1 MYKPL
6 PLLALTASLTLAG
19 ALTSCSD
26 DTVDTPT
33 PTPPTVTDSTGV
45 ATGPGISALND
56 YAIVATTSDVNSIVQ
71 AGNLNAGSVTSVN
84 NGLQTGAGTTWL
96 FWRDKYLYRLQYN
109 QGNAGVTSSY
119 RMGADGRVEERD
131 MQYNITRFVT
141 YGTWGDNVITA
152 SAIDTDESISSDVF
166 LNDSTVY
173 AKGLGIVYLNA
184 EAETKTEKVVPCENF
199 LGNGEYVTLAGI
211 VEAGGKLYTS
221 VVPMGMSQYGV
232 AKYYGRTE
240 ADGVHIKYP
249 DLIKTESGGSNS
261 SSYKAGELQWTQYP
275 DEAWVAI
282 YDDDSFENP
291 TLIRTDR
298 ISYACGRFKSQY
310 YQTIW
315 PASNGDIYVFSPSYA
330 KSMSDP
336 RQQTSLPSGVV
347 RIKAGEKQ
355 FDPTFYFNIEEASGG
370 LQMYRCWPISD
381 DWFLLQMYNSSD
393 LSSKGARTRLAVFKG
408 GDNPTFAFVDGM
420 PSDDVIS
427 SLGTTPYAEN
437 GVAWIPVV
445 TSDGQQ
451 PALYRI
457 DAATATATRGLEVEA
472 SSVSA
477 IGKLEAA
484 Q

>member
-71 AGNLNAGSVTSVN
+71 TGNLNTGSVTSVN

-249 DLIKTESGGSNS
+249 DLIKTESGGSGS
-261 SSYKAGELQWTQYP
+261 GAYEAGELQWTQYP

-282 YDDDSFENP
+282 YDNDRFENP

-315 PASNGDIYVFSPSYA
+315 PDSAGNVYVFSASYA
-330 KSMSDP
+330 KNMSDP
-336 RQQTSLPSGVV
+336 RQQTTLPSGVV
-347 RIKAGEKQ
+347 RIKAGQKQ
-355 FDPTFYFNIEEASGG
+355 FDPDFYFDIEQASGG
-370 LQMYRCWPISD
+370 YQMYRCWPISGD
-381 DWFLLQMYNSSD
+381 YFLLQMYTGTN
-393 LSSKGARTRLAVFKG
+393 LSKAGKTRLAVFKG
-408 GDNPTFAFVDGM
+408 GDS
-420 PSDDVIS
+420 PSFRYVEGLPDQEVIS
-427 SLGTTPYAEN
+427 SLGSTPYAEQ
-437 GVAWIPVV
+437 GIAWMPVV
-445 TSDGQQ
+445 TSDGAQ

-457 DAATATATRGLEVEA
+457 DAATATATRGLEVIA
-472 SSVSA
+472 SSISA
-477 IGKLEAA
+477 IGKLEAGR
-484 Q
+484 

>member
-1 MYKPL
+1 MYKSFPL
-6 PLLALTASLTLAG
+6 LTLAASLMLAG
-19 ALTSCSD
+19 SLSSCSE
-26 DTVDTPT
+26 DTIDTPT
-33 PTPPTVTDSTGV
+33 PTPPTDDDTTSVV
-45 ATGPGISALND
+45 LEPGMSLKND
-56 YAIVATTSDVNSIVQ
+56 YVVVATTSDVNSIVQ
-71 AGNLNAGSVTSVN
+71 TNNLNTGSVTSVN
-84 NGLQTGAGTTWL
+84 NGLQTGAGTNWL
-96 FWRDKYLYRLQYN
+96 FWGNKYLYRLQYN

-119 RMGADGRVEERD
+119 RMNANGQVEERD

-152 SAIDTDESISSDVF
+152 SAIDTDESTSSDVF

-184 EAETKTEKVVPCENF
+184 EAETKTDKTVPCENF

-211 VEAGGKLYTS
+211 VEANNKLYTA
-221 VVPMGMSQYGV
+221 VIPMGMSQYGV
-232 AKYYGRTE
+232 AKYYGNTE
-240 ADGVHIKYP
+240 ADGVYIKYP
-249 DLIKTESGGSNS
+249 DLIKTESGGSGS
-261 SSYKAGELQWTQYP
+261 GAYEAGELQWTQYP

-282 YDDDSFENP
+282 YDNDQFENP

-315 PASNGDIYVFSPSYA
+315 PDSAGNVYVFSASYA
-330 KSMSDP
+330 KNMSDP
-336 RQQTSLPSGVV
+336 RQQTTLPSGVV

-355 FDPTFYFNIEEASGG
+355 FDDAFYFNIEQASGG
-370 LQMYRCWPISD
+370 YQMYRCWPISGD
-381 DWFLLQMYNSSD
+381 YFLLQMYTGTN
-393 LSSKGARTRLAVFKG
+393 LSSAGKTRLAIFKG
-408 GDNPTFAFVDGM
+408 GDNPTFTYVTGLPDE
-420 PSDDVIS
+420 DIIS
-427 SLGTTPYAEN
+427 SFGSTPYAEQ
-437 GVAWIPVV
+437 GIAWMPVV
-445 TSDGQQ
+445 TTDGAQ

-457 DAATATATRGLEVEA
+457 DAATATATRGLEVIS

>member
-1 MYKPL
+1 MKKFPV
-6 PLLALTASLTLAG
+6 LTLAASFALAG
-19 ALTSCSD
+19 FLTSCSE
-26 DTVDTPT
+26 DTVAPA
-33 PTPPTVTDSTGV
+33 PQPPGGGGDSTSMSV
-45 ATGPGISALND
+45 GPGESDAND
-56 YAIVATTSDVNSIVQ
+56 YVVVATTSDVNSIVQ
-71 AGNLNAGSVTSVN
+71 TRTLNSGSVTSVN
-84 NGLQTGAGTTWL
+84 NGVQTGSGTNWV
-96 FWRDKYLYRLQYN
+96 FWGNKYLYRLQYN

-119 RMGADGRVEERD
+119 RMNANGQVEERD
-131 MQYNITRFVT
+131 VQYNITRFVT
-141 YGTWGDNVITA
+141 YGVWGENVITA
-152 SAIDTDESISSDVF
+152 SAVETDDTVHSNVYLDDEP
-166 LNDSTVY
+166 VY

-184 EAETKTEKVVPCENF
+184 EEETKTDKTVPCENF

-211 VEAGGKLYTS
+211 VEANGKLYTS

-232 AKYYGRTE
+232 AKYYGNTE
-240 ADGVHIKYP
+240 SDGPYVKYP

-381 DWFLLQMYNSSD
+381 DWFLLQMYNTSD
-393 LSSKGARTRLAVFKG
+393 LSSSGARTRLAVFKG

-427 SLGTTPYAEN
+427 SIGTTPYAEN

-477 IGKLEAA
+477 VGRLKAA
-484 Q
+484 N

>member
-33 PTPPTVTDSTGV
+33 PTPPTVTDSTDV

-71 AGNLNAGSVTSVN
+71 TGNLNTGSVTSVN

-232 AKYYGRTE
+232 AKYYGKTE
-240 ADGVHIKYP
+240 ADGIHIKYP
-249 DLIKTESGGSNS
+249 DLIKTESGGSGS
-261 SSYKAGELQWTQYP
+261 GAYEAGELQWTQYP

-282 YDDDSFENP
+282 YDNDRFENP

-315 PASNGDIYVFSPSYA
+315 PDSAGNVYVFSASYA
-330 KSMSDP
+330 KEMADP
-336 RQQTSLPSGVV
+336 RQQTTLPSGVV
-347 RIKAGEKQ
+347 RIKAGTAE
-355 FDPTFYFNIEEASGG
+355 FDPSFYFDIEQASGG
-370 LQMYRCWPISD
+370 YQMYRCWPISGD
-381 DWFLLQMYNSSD
+381 YFLLQMYTGSN
-393 LSSKGARTRLAVFKG
+393 LSKAGKTRLAIFKG
-408 GDNPTFAFVDGM
+408 GDA
-420 PSDDVIS
+420 PSFRYVEGLPADDLIS
-427 SLGTTPYAEN
+427 SLGSTPYAEQ
-437 GVAWIPVV
+437 GVAWMPVV
-445 TSDGQQ
+445 TNDGRQ

-472 SSVSA
+472 SSISA
-477 IGKLEAA
+477 VGRLKAA
-484 Q
+484 R

>member
-1 MYKPL
+1 MQ
-6 PLLALTASLTLAG
+6 T
-19 ALTSCSD
+19 
-26 DTVDTPT
+26 
-33 PTPPTVTDSTGV
+33 
-45 ATGPGISALND
+45 
-56 YAIVATTSDVNSIVQ
+56 
-71 AGNLNAGSVTSVN
+71 GNLNTGSVTSVN
-84 NGLQTGAGTTWL
+84 NGLQTGSGANWV
-96 FWRDKYLYRLQYN
+96 FWNNKYLYRLQYN
-109 QGNAGVTSSY
+109 DGAAGITSSY
-119 RMGADGRVEERD
+119 RMGPDGHVEERD

-141 YGTWGDNVITA
+141 YGTWGANVITA
-152 SAIDTDESISSDVF
+152 SAIDTDESISSDVY

-232 AKYYGRTE
+232 ARYYDNTE
-240 ADGVHIKYP
+240 ADSIYIKYP
-249 DLIKTESGGSNS
+249 DLIKTESGGKGSGA
-261 SSYKAGELQWTQYP
+261 YDAGELQWTQYP

-315 PASNGDIYVFSPSYA
+315 PDSAGNVYVFSGSYA
-330 KSMSDP
+330 KSMTDP
-336 RQQTSLPSGVV
+336 RQQTTLPSGVV
-347 RIKAGEKQ
+347 RIKTGQKQ
-355 FDPTFYFNIEEASGG
+355 FDPDFYFDIEQASGG
-370 LQMYRCWPISD
+370 YQMYRCWPISGD
-381 DWFLLQMYNSSD
+381 YFLLQMYTGTN
-393 LSSKGARTRLAVFKG
+393 LSSAGKTRLAVFKG
-408 GDNPTFAFVDGM
+408 GDS
-420 PSDDVIS
+420 PSFRYVEGLPDQEVIS
-427 SLGTTPYAEN
+427 SLGSTPYAEQ
-437 GVAWIPVV
+437 GIAWMPVV
-445 TSDGQQ
+445 TSDGAQ

-457 DAATATATRGLEVEA
+457 DAATATATRGLEVVA

-484 Q
+484 R

>member
-1 MYKPL
+1 MNKYTL
-6 PLLALTASLTLAG
+6 LTLAASMALAG
-19 ALTSCSD
+19 TLTSCSEE
-26 DTVDTPT
+26 TVDTP
-33 PTPPTVTDSTGV
+33 PPPGGGDTTAVV
-45 ATGPGISALND
+45 TGPGISAAND
-56 YAIVATTSDVNSIVQ
+56 FVVVATTSDVNSIVQ
-71 AGNLNAGSVTSVN
+71 TGNLNTGRVSSVG
-84 NGLQTGAGTTWL
+84 NGLQTGAGTAWL

-119 RMGADGRVEERD
+119 RMGAGGQVEERD

-141 YGTWGDNVITA
+141 YGTWGENVITA
-152 SAIDTDESISSDVF
+152 SAIDTDESIASDVF
-166 LNDSTVY
+166 LSDSTVY

-184 EAETKTEKVVPCENF
+184 ENETKTDKVVSCENF

-249 DLIKTESGGSNS
+249 DLIKTESGGSGS
-261 SSYKAGELQWTQYP
+261 GAYEAGELQWTQYP
-275 DEAWVAI
+275 DEAWVAV
-282 YDDDSFENP
+282 YDNDRFENP

-315 PASNGDIYVFSPSYA
+315 PDSAGNVYVFSASYA
-330 KSMSDP
+330 KAMSDP
-336 RQQTSLPSGVV
+336 RQQTTLPSGVV
-347 RIKAGEKQ
+347 RIKAGTAE
-355 FDPTFYFNIEEASGG
+355 FDPSFYFDIEQASGG
-370 LQMYRCWPISD
+370 YQMYRCWPISGD
-381 DWFLLQMYNSSD
+381 YFLLQMYTGSN
-393 LSSKGARTRLAVFKG
+393 LSKAGKTRLAIFKG
-408 GDNPTFAFVDGM
+408 GDA
-420 PSDDVIS
+420 PSFRYVEGLPADDLIS
-427 SLGTTPYAEN
+427 SLGSTPYAEQ
-437 GVAWIPVV
+437 GVAWMPVV
-445 TSDGQQ
+445 TNDGRQ

-477 IGKLEAA
+477 VGRLKAA
-484 Q
+484 N